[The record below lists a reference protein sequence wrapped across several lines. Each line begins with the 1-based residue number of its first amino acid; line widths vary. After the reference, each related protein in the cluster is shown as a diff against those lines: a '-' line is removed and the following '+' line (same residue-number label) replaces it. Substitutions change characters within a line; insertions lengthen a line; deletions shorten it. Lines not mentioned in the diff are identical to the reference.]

1 MQSSVSFEN
10 LIKQKCI
17 ELGADL
23 VGFSNLEKSPIEDQP
38 ELINAITVAVKLPN
52 AVLKTIKERPS
63 QEYFH
68 EYRSA
73 NAVLDR
79 ITFLC
84 SRYVEDLGYQAFPI
98 AASQSTSDDK
108 ASYRGL
114 FPHKTG
120 GVLSGLGF
128 IGKSGL
134 FISKK
139 YGSKVRL
146 ATILTD
152 IPVLPEAPLQES
164 GCKNCDICQKA
175 CPAGAISGLEYK
187 FPMKREDFF
196 SAEKC
201 SNNMKNYKD
210 VGRGAV
216 CGICIKVCPYNHLN
230 KVDK

>member
-1 MQSSVSFEN
+1 MQNQIKEN
-10 LIKQKCI
+10 LIS
-17 ELGADL
+17 LGADL
-23 VGFSNLEKSPIEDQP
+23 VGFSRLDSSPMPSQPNLRF
-38 ELINAITVAVKLPN
+38 AVTVAVKLPD
-52 AVLKTIKERPS
+52 AVLKTIESRPS

-73 NAVLDR
+73 NALLDR
-79 ITFLC
+79 ITFLGA
-84 SRYVEDLGYQAFPI
+84 RFIERKGFNAFPI

-108 ASYRGL
+108 GAYKGL

-120 GVLSGLGF
+120 AVLSGLGF

-134 FISKK
+134 FISNEF
-139 YGSKVRL
+139 GSKVRL

-152 IPVLPEAPLQES
+152 MEVSPEFSIVEN
-164 GCKNCDICQKA
+164 GCGNCAECERA
-175 CPAGAISGLEYK
+175 CPAGAISGIPYK
-187 FPMKREDFF
+187 NGMKREDFF

-216 CGICIKVCPYNHLN
+216 CGICIKVCPYNRL
-230 KVDK
+230 K

>member
-1 MQSSVSFEN
+1 MQNSLKEN
-10 LIKQKCI
+10 LIG
-17 ELGADL
+17 LGADL
-23 VGFSNLEKSPIEDQP
+23 VGFSRLDKSPIENQP
-38 ELINAITVAVKLPN
+38 SLVYAVTVAVKITD
-52 AVLKTIKERPS
+52 AVLRTINNRPT

-79 ITFLC
+79 ITFLGA
-84 SRYVEDLGYQAFPI
+84 RFIEKQGYNAFPI

-108 ASYRGL
+108 SSYKGL

-120 GVLSGLGF
+120 AVLSGLGF

-134 FISKK
+134 FISTK

-152 IPVLPEAPLQES
+152 MPICREQDIVS
-164 GCKNCDICQKA
+164 NGCGNCKECERA
-175 CPAGAISGLEYK
+175 CPAGAISGICYEVG
-187 FPMKREDFF
+187 MSREDFF

-216 CGICIKVCPYNHLN
+216 CGICIKVCPYNKL
-230 KVDK
+230 K

>member
-1 MQSSVSFEN
+1 MQVKLKEK
-10 LIKQKCI
+10 LI

-23 VGFSNLEKSPIEDQP
+23 VGFSKLEKSPISGQP
-38 ELINAITVAVKLPN
+38 NLTFAVTVAVKLPDS
-52 AVLKTIKERPS
+52 VLKTIDSRPS

-73 NAVLDR
+73 NALLDR
-79 ITFLC
+79 ITFLGC
-84 SRYVEDLGYQAFPI
+84 RFIENLGYNAFPI

-108 ASYRGL
+108 SSYRGI
-114 FPHKTG
+114 FSHKTG
-120 GVLSGLGF
+120 AVLSGLGF

-134 FISKK
+134 FVSAK

-152 IPVLPEAPLQES
+152 LELKVELPLVRN
-164 GCKNCDICQKA
+164 GCGNCDKCVIA
-175 CPAGAISGLEYK
+175 CPAGAISGKTYQIG
-187 FPMKREDFF
+187 MQREEFF

-201 SNNMKNYKD
+201 SNNMKKYKD

-216 CGICIKVCPYNHLN
+216 CGICIKVCPYNGL
-230 KVDK
+230 K